1 MVIGHGYAKLN
12 RPAHEG
18 AVRSA
23 RLCGRP
29 ATSKQAPRRAAWSEK
44 CGTSSTAE
52 TAGSI
57 DRRDTRVQSP
67 RRDLRAWRNA
77 SGRILRAG
85 ILKAGTPGAEE
96 GTTCSI
102 FATCFNAN
110 A

>member
-12 RPAHEG
+12 PPARTSRDQQAG
-18 AVRSA
+18 TPGVLLA
-23 RLCGRP
+23 R
-29 ATSKQAPRRAAWSEK
+29 K
-44 CGTSSTAE
+44 CVASSTAE

-57 DRRDTRVQSP
+57 DPRDTRVQSS